1 MNRRPKFYF
10 TNQTVDR
17 RNAREIELKIEDAT
31 GLELENPFYDG
42 EAKEVRSLDS
52 TGVSDLSDAEI
63 VGVDLKK
70 IRESDGIVAL
80 VSVDKLNIG
89 SAMEMAICAHSWG
102 KPVYVISP
110 LPQVQ
115 KHPWITYFGIK
126 VFPNHYA
133 FIKYARAEWPVDKVE
148 VPTGKR
154 KKFLGI
160 I

>member
-1 MNRRPKFYF
+1 MNRRPRFYF

-17 RNAREIELKIEDAT
+17 KNAREIELKIEDAT

-42 EAKEVRSLDS
+42 EAKEVKSLDS
-52 TGVSDLSDAEI
+52 KGTSNLSDAEI

-89 SAMEMAICAHSWG
+89 SAMEIAICAHSWG

-110 LPQVQ
+110 LTWVQ
-115 KHPWITYFGIK
+115 THPWITYFGIK

-133 FIKYARAEWPVDKVE
+133 FIKFAKKEWPQDLE
-148 VPTGKR
+148 VVRPER
-154 KKFLGI
+154 KKVFGI
-160 I
+160 F